1 MNDGNRKPGI
11 VLFAAGASLTGGLI
25 GAGEAAALVAFDVEL
40 TASRGGAVLLVAA
53 AFGLAAAAS
62 FLAAIIFAFARRTP
76 PGRFL
81 LGGRTTGVTFAVA
94 AALLFYGG
102 YYLNA
107 LVLPGKLHPVSLAAD
122 VVLLAACWS
131 LIRFAPAIKIR
142 ARWLLA
148 AFALILAGTF
158 AVSVVEA
165 GSSRRLPPPEV
176 LPPQNAPNLLLITLD
191 TTRADRLGAY
201 GGPSGLTPNL
211 DRLAASGVVFE
222 RAYCAMPLTGPSHAA
237 LLTGR
242 TPRELGVVQNGVALG
257 ADAPTLAELLRSR
270 GYRTAAVVAAFT
282 VSSKLGFARGFEFYD
297 DGFAADDAL
306 SRLTLARLAGSLG
319 IVDVKA
325 RLQRPADEVTASA
338 VRWLENPPYGPFF
351 LWVHYFDP
359 HTPYEPPEGYREK
372 TRAQDPQVRAY
383 DGEVAFMDAQIGR
396 LLGALRDFGLRENTV
411 IVATAD
417 HGESLGEHGY
427 YYDHGRYVYEQ
438 SMHVPLIVTAP
449 PGFGG
454 SAGKGP
460 DTQAGITSLT
470 SMFDYL
476 IANLAPDGAEEKPD
490 RPKAA
495 PFTNDIVFGEA
506 FEDGSNYRMVVARA
520 AEEAPVYKLILDA
533 RTGAVRLYDL
543 SSDAGESKNVAPER
557 PAITRALLRALEEHF
572 GAQPELPSGAATDA
586 EMMKKL
592 RSLGYM

>member
-1 MNDGNRKPGI
+1 MNDGNHKPGI
-11 VLFAAGASLTGGLI
+11 ILFAAGASLTGGLI

-53 AFGLAAAAS
+53 AFGLAAVAS
-62 FLAAIIFAFARRTP
+62 FLAAIIFALARRTP
-76 PGRFL
+76 PGRFI
-81 LGGRTTGVTFAVA
+81 LGEGTSGVTFAIA

-107 LVLPGKLHPVSLAAD
+107 RVLPGKLHPASLGTD
-122 VVLLAACWS
+122 VALLAACWAI
-131 LIRFAPAIKIR
+131 IRFAPAIKVR

-148 AFALILAGTF
+148 AFAVILAGIF
-158 AVSVVEA
+158 AVAAIGA
-165 GSSRRLPPPEV
+165 GSSRRLPPPEL
-176 LPPQNAPNLLLITLD
+176 LPPKGAPNLLLITLD
-191 TTRADRLGAY
+191 TTRADRLGVY
-201 GGPSGLTPNL
+201 GGPPGLTPNL

-242 TPRELGVVQNGVALG
+242 TPRELGVVQNGVPLS
-257 ADAPTLAELLRSR
+257 ADAPTLAEVLRSR

-297 DGFAADDAL
+297 DNFAADDAL
-306 SRLTLARLAGSLG
+306 SRLTLGRLAGSLG
-319 IVDVKA
+319 LVEVKA

-383 DGEVAFMDAQIGR
+383 DGEVAFMDAQIGQ
-396 LLGALRDFGLRENTV
+396 LLGALRDFGLRENTI
-411 IVATAD
+411 IVAAAD

-438 SMHVPLIVTAP
+438 SMHVPLIVAAP
-449 PGFGG
+449 PAFGG

-460 DTQAGITSLT
+460 DTKTGITSLT

-476 IANLAPDGAEEKPD
+476 VANLAPDDANEKPG
-490 RPKAA
+490 RLKGA

-506 FEDGSNYRMVVARA
+506 LEGNSNYRMVVARA

-533 RTGAVRLYDL
+533 RTGTVRLYDL
-543 SSDAGESKNVAPER
+543 SADAGESVNLAPER
-557 PAITRALLRALEEHF
+557 PAITRALLRALQEHF
-572 GAQPELPSGAATDA
+572 AAQPELPSGGRSDA

-592 RSLGYM
+592 RSLGYL